1 MTPPMIV
8 EIVRLEPMR
17 VASTYG
23 FGTNPEE
30 IAWPKMEEW
39 AGPKGLLGDPLA
51 HPIFGFNNPYPTPD
65 HPRYGYEF
73 WIKVD
78 PDMEPEGDV
87 RVGEFLGGTY
97 AVTRCEAAG
106 RPETAIPSRWQGL
119 ADWCRENKRQFGSH
133 TALERF
139 LTSPGDPIHLVMDL
153 YCPIVS

>member
-1 MTPPMIV
+1 MTPLKV
-8 EIVRLEPMR
+8 EIVQLEPMR

-30 IAWPKMEEW
+30 IAWKKMEEW
-39 AGPKGLLGDPLA
+39 ASPRGLLERPYS

-73 WIKVD
+73 WISVD

-87 RVGEFLGGTY
+87 RIVEFFGGLY
-97 AVTRCEAAG
+97 AVARCEVEGNPAS
-106 RPETAIPSRWQGL
+106 AIPATWKNL
-119 ADWCRENKRQFGSH
+119 ADWCKANRH
-133 TALERF
+133 PLAHHPALERF
-139 LTSPGDPIHLVMDL
+139 FASPVDPEHLVLDL